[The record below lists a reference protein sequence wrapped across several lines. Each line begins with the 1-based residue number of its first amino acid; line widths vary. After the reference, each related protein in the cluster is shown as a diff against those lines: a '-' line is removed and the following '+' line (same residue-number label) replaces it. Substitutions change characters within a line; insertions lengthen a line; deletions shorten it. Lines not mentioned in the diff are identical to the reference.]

1 MWSGDQAPT
10 GRHQATDQ
18 TRKRLKWEKE
28 VNRIVIECW
37 VRSVPTK
44 RGYRKRMKR
53 LWDEKGVFEVSEQR
67 LADQARAIRTN
78 DWLTTVEIEEIK
90 RNVEEEK
97 VDSDNRER
105 LEVDIENNENE
116 GEDRQSQENDAN
128 VEEEMIDDINIRD
141 ESVSNNTDIEWFSD
155 EDRDIL
161 EMILTRMRKEQDD
174 IPPNLRYVDRSKVKA
189 TTQKVNQIIQV
200 IETSNITETNRL
212 IIAAANVV
220 ADLLKCKRT
229 ELGDKKESKEPKWRR
244 RIRCKL
250 EKTRA
255 DLGRVDRLRKGELR
269 KKGLQ

>member
-1 MWSGDQAPT
+1 MMDANNDINNCVNGAGTVNCEGSAHGRCGMRDQAPT

-37 VRSVPTK
+37 VRSLPTK

-78 DWLTTVEIEEIK
+78 DWLTTVEIEEVK

-105 LEVDIENNENE
+105 LEGDIENNENE

-161 EMILTRMRKEQDD
+161 
-174 IPPNLRYVDRSKVKA
+174 
-189 TTQKVNQIIQV
+189 
-200 IETSNITETNRL
+200 
-212 IIAAANVV
+212 
-220 ADLLKCKRT
+220 
-229 ELGDKKESKEPKWRR
+229 
-244 RIRCKL
+244 
-250 EKTRA
+250 
-255 DLGRVDRLRKGELR
+255 
-269 KKGLQ
+269 